1 MNKIVNQVQ
10 STNEHSIFQ
19 IQVGNRP
26 INNNHVARLIL
37 SMKERYLMAPLIVNQ
52 KMEVI
57 DGQHRLKAHKE
68 LNLPTYFIENKGY
81 GLEETQLLNQNSN
94 NVGEMLLAPPVVL
107 PDADTSL
114 SHAVHG
120 NKTLV
125 VPDLGGNRTF
135 TLPAPTKPGQHFHFI
150 YGGAAAD
157 ASNALFATAT
167 DNSVYM
173 KGGINWVNNN
183 DTSDDGIGVWSD
195 GNSNE
200 LLTLVT
206 PETFDI
212 HFLAYSTTVWYI
224 WCWGASVTI
233 LTIGD

>member
-1 MNKIVNQVQ
+1 MRSDV
-10 STNEHSIFQ
+10 
-19 IQVGNRP
+19 
-26 INNNHVARLIL
+26 
-37 SMKERYLMAPLIVNQ
+37 
-52 KMEVI
+52 
-57 DGQHRLKAHKE
+57 
-68 LNLPTYFIENKGY
+68 
-81 GLEETQLLNQNSN
+81 LNQNSN
-94 NVGEMLLAPPVVL
+94 DVGEILLAPPVIL

-157 ASNALFATAT
+157 ASNAIFATAT

-212 HFLAYSTTVWYI
+212 HFLSYSTTVWYI
-224 WCWGASVTI
+224 WGWGASVTI

>member
-1 MNKIVNQVQ
+1 MRSDVLNI
-10 STNEHSIFQ
+10 SS
-19 IQVGNRP
+19 GNLGEVPESGP
-26 INNNHVARLIL
+26 I
-37 SMKERYLMAPLIVNQ
+37 
-52 KMEVI
+52 
-57 DGQHRLKAHKE
+57 
-68 LNLPTYFIENKGY
+68 
-81 GLEETQLLNQNSN
+81 
-94 NVGEMLLAPPVVL
+94 VL
-107 PDADTSL
+107 PDADTTL
-114 SHAVHG
+114 VYDTHG
-120 NKTLV
+120 AKTLV

-135 TLPAPTKPGQHFHFI
+135 TLPAPTRPGQHYHFI

-157 ASNALFATAT
+157 ASNCIFATAT

-200 LLTLVT
+200 LMTLVT

-212 HFLAYSTTVWYI
+212 HFLAFSTTVWYV
-224 WCWGASVTI
+224 WGWAASVTI